1 MAIEAY
7 IGELMLFAGERV
19 PQGWMPADG
28 RELPIAQNTALFS
41 IIGAR
46 FGGDGRTSFALPDM
60 RDSAPVKAGMV
71 WCIAVQG
78 VFPSF

>member
-1 MAIEAY
+1 MS
-7 IGELMLFAGERV
+7 
-19 PQGWMPADG
+19 
-28 RELPIAQNTALFS
+28 IAQNTALFS

-60 RDSAPVKAGMV
+60 SDSAPVKAGMV

-78 VFPSF
+78 VFPNF